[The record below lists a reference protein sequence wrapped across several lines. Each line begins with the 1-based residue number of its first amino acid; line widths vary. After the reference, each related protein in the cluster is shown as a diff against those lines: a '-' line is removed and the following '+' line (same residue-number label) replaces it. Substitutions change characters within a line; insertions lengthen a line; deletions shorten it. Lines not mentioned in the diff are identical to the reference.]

1 MRGLRREDVPGYAAC
16 RPDLADFEEAARAL
30 RVSPFY
36 DGPDAVP
43 FSRLRATQ
51 VPDPARGNASF
62 NDFYLEHG

>member
-1 MRGLRREDVPGYAAC
+1 
-16 RPDLADFEEAARAL
+16 L